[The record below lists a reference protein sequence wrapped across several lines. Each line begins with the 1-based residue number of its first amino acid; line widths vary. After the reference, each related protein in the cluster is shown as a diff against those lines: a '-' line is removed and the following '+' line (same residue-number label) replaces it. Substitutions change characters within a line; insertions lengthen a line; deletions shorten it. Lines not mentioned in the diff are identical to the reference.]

1 MRKFKSILLISL
13 LSVSMLTGCGSSSSM
28 MSNSTAMDFSSDMG
42 ADFITSEDG
51 WSEEAIEDLSENTA
65 SYITGDK
72 IVYTCNITIETLN
85 YEDCINAIKKQI
97 SEFEG
102 FIESENESDN
112 DYGWYNTDYKK
123 TTGTKRNT
131 IVIRI
136 PSKDYET
143 FLSSIEGN
151 GKVISKYTNAENI
164 SKSYYN
170 TETLIKMYEKEE
182 ENLLEM
188 MDRTSTISEM
198 IEIEDRLSEVQ
209 YELLMAKNNLSSM
222 DTDVEYS
229 TITVNVREV
238 MAYSNVPSDEP
249 TTFFGKLAKSFVSGW
264 TVFFNIIKFII
275 YAIVALIPEI
285 IVVTLIIILIRKR
298 IKKKKIKKQENK
310 NN

>member
-1 MRKFKSILLISL
+1 
-13 LSVSMLTGCGSSSSM
+13 
-28 MSNSTAMDFSSDMG
+28 
-42 ADFITSEDG
+42 
-51 WSEEAIEDLSENTA
+51 
-65 SYITGDK
+65 
-72 IVYTCNITIETLN
+72 
-85 YEDCINAIKKQI
+85 
-97 SEFEG
+97 
-102 FIESENESDN
+102 
-112 DYGWYNTDYKK
+112 
-123 TTGTKRNT
+123 
-131 IVIRI
+131 
-136 PSKDYET
+136 
-143 FLSSIEGN
+143 
-151 GKVISKYTNAENI
+151 
-164 SKSYYN
+164 
-170 TETLIKMYEKEE
+170 MYEKEE

-249 TTFFGKLAKSFVSGW
+249 TTFFGKLAKSFIGGW
-264 TVFFNIIKFII
+264 TVFFDIVKFII

-285 IVVTLIIILIRKR
+285 IIVTLIIILIRKR